1 MSLAHS
7 QSPVGRQ
14 RFACTKRKKITI
26 QRTKEHW
33 FIIFFYVHLPMD
45 IVKQIF
51 AINNLVK

>member
-14 RFACTKRKKITI
+14 RFARTKRKKNHYSKNK
-26 QRTKEHW
+26 RTLVHY
-33 FIIFFYVHLPMD
+33 FFYVQHPMD
-45 IVKQIF
+45 TVKQIF